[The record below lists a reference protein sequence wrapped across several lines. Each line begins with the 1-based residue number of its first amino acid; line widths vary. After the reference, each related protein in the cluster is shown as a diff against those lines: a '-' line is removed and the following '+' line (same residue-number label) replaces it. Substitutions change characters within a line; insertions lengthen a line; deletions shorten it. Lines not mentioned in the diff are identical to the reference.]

1 MYNES
6 KVSHYLSDG
15 TGRDTYINNFN
26 GGMWKENQYQL
37 NRPES
42 GTFMRENRYAS
53 PAPRINSKIN
63 RYRTDG
69 TGRDGYI
76 RYEVSKLVLTKVDFR
91 HLWADL
97 GIL

>member
-1 MYNES
+1 MYIKTVANES

-26 GGMWKENQYQL
+26 GGMWKENQYQI

-42 GTFMRENRYAS
+42 GTFSRENRYTS

-69 TGRDGYI
+69 SGRDGYI
-76 RYEVSKLVLTKVDFR
+76 RY
-91 HLWADL
+91 
-97 GIL
+97 